1 MLIRKTKGN
10 TSNKTDGAFNIVTYR
25 GKNKLEFVFLKKLIS
40 SNKFNII
47 IKDKKKILIFK
58 YRHGYGIEIIKSVAL
73 EIEPNTHNKFYL
85 KTKRDKMGHSFKNL
99 DE

>member
-1 MLIRKTKGN
+1 VLIRKTKGN

-47 IKDKKKILIFK
+47 IKDKKKMLIFK
-58 YRHGYGIEIIKSVAL
+58 KLEKNFNIRFFWYTGIILFYSPQMIIFFLKK
-73 EIEPNTHNKFYL
+73 NKEL
-85 KTKRDKMGHSFKNL
+85 KKRY
-99 DE
+99 